1 MFHYFF
7 KSMKYAEVILPLP
20 LYSTFTYKVPDTMAD
35 SLSIGFRVL
44 VPFGRKKFYT
54 GIVEMLHNR
63 QPEGYEVKEIIS
75 VLDSNSILRHPQ
87 LKFWQWIS
95 EYYLCSLGEVYK
107 AAVPA
112 GMKVESETYVS
123 ANPDFI
129 DSDHSMKE
137 RETVIYDLLSTRDKL
152 TPADIAKA
160 TGYKNVE
167 AIVASMIEKEAI
179 FISEKIV
186 DNYRPKTEIFV
197 KLNAEKGDNE
207 KVGQFF
213 EAVKSAKK
221 QEAALLAYL
230 DLSKWMQRGEAAEVS
245 REALKER
252 SEASNTILK
261 AMSDKGI
268 FTLYKK
274 EINRF
279 ASNSSTQKELTQLSD
294 IQQKALN
301 EITES
306 FKTHGV
312 TLLHGVT
319 SSGKTEIYTH
329 LIDRV
334 LKAGRQVLYLVPEI
348 ALTTQ
353 LTQRL
358 QRIFGDRLLI
368 YHSKFS
374 DNERVDIWKRLL
386 QDGEPAVIIGVRS
399 SVFLPFS
406 QLGLVIVDEEHET
419 SYKQFD
425 PAPRYNARNAA
436 IVLASM
442 HGAKTLLGSATPS
455 IETYFNAT
463 TGKFGLVKLLQRH
476 EGIQMPEVTIINT
489 LKARKKREMR
499 GAFSTALIDEC
510 AEAIKRDEQAII
522 FQNRRGF
529 APIVRCKECAWTPK
543 CENCDVTLTY
553 HKRLNELSCHYCG
566 HSIPLPD
573 FCPACRQ
580 PTLEIIG
587 YGTERI
593 EDTVEKELFPGVKIA
608 RMDLDTTRSKSSYEK
623 IIDSFSNRRTQILIG
638 TQMVTKGLDFEGVS
652 VVGIIN
658 ADNVINFPD
667 FRSNERAFNMMEQ
680 VAGRAGR
687 KHRQGK
693 VLIQTTMPDHP
704 IIKYVVDH
712 DYEGYYAY
720 ELEQRQRTN
729 YPPFSRIINIYL
741 KHRDDNTLTEMSV
754 RFSNML
760 RQIFG
765 KRVLGPESP
774 LIARIQQLYIR
785 QIMLKMET
793 TASMSAVKQIL
804 RNEYEQSLSDAR
816 MKSVIVYYDVDPM

>member
-1 MFHYFF
+1 
-7 KSMKYAEVILPLP
+7 MKYAEVILPLP

-123 ANPDFI
+123 TNPDFI

-312 TLLHGVT
+312 TLQHGLT
-319 SSGKTEIYTH
+319 SSRKTEI
-329 LIDRV
+329 
-334 LKAGRQVLYLVPEI
+334 
-348 ALTTQ
+348 
-353 LTQRL
+353 
-358 QRIFGDRLLI
+358 
-368 YHSKFS
+368 
-374 DNERVDIWKRLL
+374 
-386 QDGEPAVIIGVRS
+386 
-399 SVFLPFS
+399 
-406 QLGLVIVDEEHET
+406 
-419 SYKQFD
+419 
-425 PAPRYNARNAA
+425 
-436 IVLASM
+436 
-442 HGAKTLLGSATPS
+442 
-455 IETYFNAT
+455 
-463 TGKFGLVKLLQRH
+463 
-476 EGIQMPEVTIINT
+476 
-489 LKARKKREMR
+489 
-499 GAFSTALIDEC
+499 
-510 AEAIKRDEQAII
+510 
-522 FQNRRGF
+522 
-529 APIVRCKECAWTPK
+529 
-543 CENCDVTLTY
+543 
-553 HKRLNELSCHYCG
+553 
-566 HSIPLPD
+566 
-573 FCPACRQ
+573 
-580 PTLEIIG
+580 
-587 YGTERI
+587 
-593 EDTVEKELFPGVKIA
+593 
-608 RMDLDTTRSKSSYEK
+608 
-623 IIDSFSNRRTQILIG
+623 
-638 TQMVTKGLDFEGVS
+638 
-652 VVGIIN
+652 
-658 ADNVINFPD
+658 
-667 FRSNERAFNMMEQ
+667 
-680 VAGRAGR
+680 
-687 KHRQGK
+687 
-693 VLIQTTMPDHP
+693 
-704 IIKYVVDH
+704 
-712 DYEGYYAY
+712 
-720 ELEQRQRTN
+720 
-729 YPPFSRIINIYL
+729 
-741 KHRDDNTLTEMSV
+741 
-754 RFSNML
+754 
-760 RQIFG
+760 
-765 KRVLGPESP
+765 
-774 LIARIQQLYIR
+774 
-785 QIMLKMET
+785 
-793 TASMSAVKQIL
+793 
-804 RNEYEQSLSDAR
+804 
-816 MKSVIVYYDVDPM
+816 